1 MAQSCVLILSIMSVQ
16 QIEAPMDPT
25 KELSRLVSERKYD
38 EAFTAALQRS
48 DVSIV
53 SWLCSQV
60 YFICVLS
67 N

>member
-1 MAQSCVLILSIMSVQ
+1 MSVR

-25 KELSRLVSERKYD
+25 KELSRLVSERKYA

-60 YFICVLS
+60 YFMCILS
-67 N
+67 IKLNSYAKD